1 MFAVMKMTPHCVDV
15 DALRSC
21 VCQRSLWARSDCCCR
36 LGFSVAGAAARGK
49 AAYTRQTIANTIAN
63 FCQMQQLKAQV
74 AELLPYK
81 VKYEKIQAT
90 VQLDRQRQLQKQQ
103 QQKPGGGEDAT

>member
-1 MFAVMKMTPHCVDV
+1 
-15 DALRSC
+15 
-21 VCQRSLWARSDCCCR
+21 
-36 LGFSVAGAAARGK
+36 
-49 AAYTRQTIANTIAN
+49 
-63 FCQMQQLKAQV
+63 MQQLKAQV

-103 QQKPGGGEDAT
+103 QQKPGGSGDAT

>member
-1 MFAVMKMTPHCVDV
+1 MFAVMTMT
-15 DALRSC
+15 ALRSHSTLRSY
-21 VCQRSLWARSDCCCR
+21 VCQRSLGVSGGCCCR

-49 AAYTRQTIANTIAN
+49 AAWTSRTIASATAN

-103 QQKPGGGEDAT
+103 QQKPGGGGDAT

>member
-1 MFAVMKMTPHCVDV
+1 
-15 DALRSC
+15 
-21 VCQRSLWARSDCCCR
+21 
-36 LGFSVAGAAARGK
+36 
-49 AAYTRQTIANTIAN
+49 
-63 FCQMQQLKAQV
+63 MQQLKAQV

-103 QQKPGGGEDAT
+103 QQQQQQQKPGGGGDAT